1 MLFLA
6 TVVDRVC
13 VTNACKP
20 PNARFMASL
29 IEDKSGHDWKI
40 SNEYLV
46 SRGFVPLLVSVFFHS
61 FQGDPAAAMLE
72 VLDPEQNANFRS
84 HRARTVMLRGQ
95 SVRRRKRE
103 RSMHGSC
110 LSPPLRKNEIAVDTR
125 GACHIVTVLTITVRE
140 ERNGTGR
147 PYTSFTWMSSPQ
159 WDTTGVSSAQPPTS
173 VNWTKRRCA
182 CGRFKKISSSQVS
195 SMQSLS
201 S

>member
-29 IEDKSGHDWKI
+29 IEEKSGHDWKI
-40 SNEYLV
+40 SNEYIV

-84 HRARTVMLRGQ
+84 HRADSNVGR
-95 SVRRRKRE
+95 SKR
-103 RSMHGSC
+103 
-110 LSPPLRKNEIAVDTR
+110 
-125 GACHIVTVLTITVRE
+125 
-140 ERNGTGR
+140 
-147 PYTSFTWMSSPQ
+147 
-159 WDTTGVSSAQPPTS
+159 PTP
-173 VNWTKRRCA
+173 
-182 CGRFKKISSSQVS
+182 
-195 SMQSLS
+195 
-201 S
+201 